1 MNTLAN
7 AIGFGDYRTMI
18 DSKNKIKQILRE
30 EKQFYA
36 LPKCWRFL
44 AVLGVSE
51 HSIIW
56 RYQSYLRKWEYHL
69 NLHHRIRTWFYKY
82 KTTKLGNKHHIFIS
96 PNCIDEGLKIFHLG
110 NIMING
116 KAKIGKNFGVHIGVS
131 IVATNGI
138 DKAAVIGDNCRIG
151 VGAILVGGISL
162 GNNIVV
168 GAGSI
173 VTKSFNVNHV
183 TLAGVPAKVISDK
196 AEI

>member
-1 MNTLAN
+1 
-7 AIGFGDYRTMI
+7 MI
-18 DSKNKIKQILRE
+18 DSKSKIKQILRE

-44 AVLGVSE
+44 ATLGVSE
-51 HSIIW
+51 RSIIW

-69 NLHHRIRTWFYKY
+69 NMHHRLRTLFYKF
-82 KTTKLGNKHHIFIS
+82 KTTKLGNKHHMFIS
-96 PNCIDEGLKIFHLG
+96 PNCIDEGLRIFHLG

-138 DKAAVIGDNCRIG
+138 DKAAKIGDDCILG
-151 VGAILVGGISL
+151 VGAILVGDISI
-162 GNNIVV
+162 GNHVVV
-168 GAGSI
+168 GAGSV
-173 VTKSFNVNHV
+173 VTKTFNENHI
-183 TLAGVPAKVISDK
+183 TLAGVPAKVISNK

>member
-1 MNTLAN
+1 
-7 AIGFGDYRTMI
+7 MI
-18 DSKNKIKQILRE
+18 DSRSKIKQILKE

-44 AVLGVSE
+44 ATLGVSE
-51 HSIIW
+51 RSIIW

-69 NLHHRIRTWFYKY
+69 NMHHRLRTLFYKF
-82 KTTKLGNKHHIFIS
+82 KTTKLGNKHHMFIS
-96 PNCIDEGLKIFHLG
+96 PNCIDEGLRIFHFG
-110 NIMING
+110 NILING

-138 DKAAVIGDNCRIG
+138 DKAAKIGDDCILG
-151 VGAILVGGISL
+151 VDAILVGDISI
-162 GNNIVV
+162 GNHVVV
-168 GAGSI
+168 GAGSV
-173 VTKSFNVNHV
+173 VTKTFNENHI